1 MSLTNEIIKQ
11 KVEEKFGDSVKAFT
25 EDIGGLLTFEVDKAK
40 AIDLMQ
46 FMRDD
51 ETLRFNFLT
60 TMCGVHYPDNQ
71 IDVQFA
77 VVYQMHNWLDN
88 VRVRFKAYIHGEQ
101 PEIESATRV
110 FLTANWMEREAY
122 DFFGINFVGHPDL
135 RRILNMDEMVSF
147 PMRKEYPLEDRG
159 RTDKDDRYF
168 GRQPQQ
174 TGNLN

>member
-11 KVEEKFGDSVKAFT
+11 KVEEKFGESVKAFT

-77 VVYQMHNWLDN
+77 VVYQMHN
-88 VRVRFKAYIHGEQ
+88 
-101 PEIESATRV
+101 
-110 FLTANWMEREAY
+110 
-122 DFFGINFVGHPDL
+122 
-135 RRILNMDEMVSF
+135 
-147 PMRKEYPLEDRG
+147 
-159 RTDKDDRYF
+159 
-168 GRQPQQ
+168 
-174 TGNLN
+174 

>member
-11 KVEEKFGDSVKAFT
+11 KVEEKFGESVKAFT
-25 EDIGGLLTFEVDKAK
+25 EEDFGMLTFEVDRAK

-46 FMRDD
+46 FLRDD

-60 TMCGVHYPDNQ
+60 TLCGVHYPDNE
-71 IDVQFA
+71 IERQFA
-77 VVYQMHNWLDN
+77 VVYHMHSWLDN
-88 VRVRFKAYIHGEQ
+88 VRIRFKAFLNGDN

-110 FLTANWMEREAY
+110 FLTANWMERETY
-122 DFFGINFVGHPDL
+122 DFYGINFTGHPDL

-147 PMRKEYPLEDRG
+147 PMRKQFPLEDGG

-168 GRQPQQ
+168 GREPLNS
-174 TGNLN
+174 NLN